1 MLTVSLA
8 LTFLLSLQAHPFTEG
23 LDPATLPPII
33 IPGTRTAVNQ
43 LQQCRRW
50 LLNERDTDNRGFS
63 KSALEEAQRLFNKEY
78 ESSLKFFMAD
88 ADYEGL

>member
-8 LTFLLSLQAHPFTEG
+8 LTFLLSLQAHPSAEG
-23 LDPATLPPII
+23 LDPGTLPPII

-50 LLNERDTDNRGFS
+50 LLDENTINNRGFS
-63 KSALEEAQRLFNKEY
+63 QSAIQELQRLFNKKQEP
-78 ESSLKFFMAD
+78 SPKFFMAD
-88 ADYEGL
+88 ANYEGL